1 MPVPILAQAP
11 YLIASV
17 QAALTDADLVG
28 LQNDLLAEAQ
38 RRRCQGVVVDVTAL
52 DVIDSFST
60 RTLRSLAAML
70 RLRGVETVIAGIQPS
85 VAMAMVELGLEMQ
98 DVRTTLDLDEGLA
111 YLHAKPGGGQG
122 RGR

>member
-17 QAALTDADLVG
+17 QSALTDADLIA
-28 LQNDLLAEAQ
+28 LQDDLFAEAQ

-70 RLRGVETVIAGIQPS
+70 RLRGVETVIVGIQPG
-85 VAMAMVELGLEMQ
+85 VAMAMVELGLDIT
-98 DVRTTLDLDEGLA
+98 DVRTALDLDAGLA
-111 YLHAKPGGGQG
+111 YLRARPPGTVDHGQ
-122 RGR
+122 

>member
-1 MPVPILAQAP
+1 MPVPILVQSP

-17 QAALTDADLVG
+17 QSALTDADLIG
-28 LQNDLLAEAQ
+28 LQNDLFAEAQ
-38 RRRCQGVVVDVTAL
+38 KRRSHGVVVDVTAL

-85 VAMAMVELGLEMQ
+85 VAMAMVELGLSMQ
-98 DVRTTLDLDEGLA
+98 DVRTATDLEAGLA
-111 YLHAKPGGGQG
+111 YLRARPHGTVDRGQ
-122 RGR
+122 